1 MRVNKQNLL
10 IFFLVLGI
18 MVFFL
23 GMVSSFILGPSTS
36 TYIFPRQV
44 SQVVKL
50 SGMGVA
56 CLAMILGA
64 FFVKD
69 IERDSKALL
78 LIFGVIL
85 LLLNVVLMSTRY
97 Y

>member
-1 MRVNKQNLL
+1 MRMKKQNLL
-10 IFFLVLGI
+10 VFFIVLGI

-23 GMVSSFILGPSTS
+23 GMIASFILGPSTS
-36 TYIFPRQV
+36 SYTFPRQV
-44 SQVVKL
+44 SQVIKL

-64 FFVKD
+64 FF
-69 IERDSKALL
+69 IENMERDSKALL